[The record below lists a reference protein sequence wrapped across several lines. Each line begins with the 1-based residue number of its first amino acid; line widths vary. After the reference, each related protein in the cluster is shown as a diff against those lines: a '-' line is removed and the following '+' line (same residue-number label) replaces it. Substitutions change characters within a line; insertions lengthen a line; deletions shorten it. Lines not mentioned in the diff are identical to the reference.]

1 MIEEMDYRDFFR
13 EFLNAT
19 IQDMDGF
26 LADIKE
32 GKLSLEEIARD
43 LEDLNNLFKI
53 TRTRCENV
61 MNKVSVKFEE

>member
-1 MIEEMDYRDFFR
+1 MEEMDYRDFFR

-43 LEDLNNLFKI
+43 LEDLNHLFKI
-53 TRTRCENV
+53 FYNKCDTIS
-61 MNKVSVKFEE
+61 NKVLIKFEE